1 MDQAFAAT
9 KAIVGFRACWT
20 YLASFSRPA
29 STSGNAS
36 GSSSTSSAPRRRG
49 RPRRILL
56 LMLQPPSFVDHSI
69 LCFVVVGLL
78 DSTPAVSDSMVWGG
92 GVMCRL
98 LEAPCN
104 VMLLLYQFCDTFSSI
119 DTVHLL
125 YILFKCSD
133 SAPLQ
138 YMYIYLYCIVL
149 YI

>member
-1 MDQAFAAT
+1 
-9 KAIVGFRACWT
+9 
-20 YLASFSRPA
+20 
-29 STSGNAS
+29 
-36 GSSSTSSAPRRRG
+36 
-49 RPRRILL
+49 
-56 LMLQPPSFVDHSI
+56 MLQPPSFVDHSI